1 MEDNPKKNDKSQP
14 TASYLTDELLR
25 NKSGLPHLSGKLAKM
40 LETRDDAKK
49 RKISYS
55 ITPLSQTL
63 IKTLSEET
71 GATQGHLV
79 DLAPYLFGA
88 VLEKTMER
96 RKDALEPLET
106 LTRQIKNSLKAIS
119 AQAPHL
125 TPFVETME
133 KMTTEIY
140 AMEKEAVETQNHQ
153 GVSPEAFPHLSR
165 IDQGERKP
173 PYFKEIEAFL
183 SPESRLGQMFQAS
196 TNDDKLG

>member
-1 MEDNPKKNDKSQP
+1 MENNHKKNDKSQP
-14 TASYLTDELLR
+14 ASSYLPNELLR
-25 NKSGLPHLSGKLAKM
+25 NKSGLPHLSDKLAKM

-88 VLEKTMER
+88 VLDKTMER

-133 KMTTEIY
+133 KMTAEIY
-140 AMEKEAVETQNHQ
+140 AMEKEAVETQNHL

-165 IDQGERKP
+165 VDQGETKP

-183 SPESRLGQMFQAS
+183 SPESHLGQMFQAS
-196 TNDDKLG
+196 IKDDKLR